1 MTVKVTVTENPT
13 DAEKYEPQVES
24 VEKPY
29 GEPTT
34 ADDVTSKVTVPGYPT
49 DGEQPKVTVA
59 DPSKLPEGTKYEW
72 KTPVDTTTAGE
83 KEGTVVVTYPDGSSE
98 EVTVKVTVTENPTDA
113 DKYTPEAK
121 EQKVELNET
130 PNPNDSIGNL
140 GDLPAGTT
148 TAFKN
153 PVDTTTEGTKDA
165 TVVVTYPDGSTDE
178 VPVKIVVT
186 DNRSDAEKNDPQGQ
200 DVTVEV
206 GGTPEAKAGIA
217 NVNDLPE
224 NTKFAWKTPVD
235 TTTAGEKEG
244 TIVVTYP
251 DGTSDEVTVKIN
263 VTENP
268 TDANKYTPEA
278 KEQNVGLK
286 ETPNSDDSIANL
298 KDLQVGTTTEFKDP
312 VNTATEGTK
321 DATVV
326 VTYPDGSKDEVPVKI
341 VVTDGCADAEKNEP
355 QGKPVDVE
363 LGKTPEAKDGIANV
377 DDLPKGTD
385 FTWKEPIDTTTPGE
399 KEGTIVV
406 IYPDGSR
413 EEIKVVVNV
422 VDDRKD
428 ADKYEPTTKPI
439 EVVEGQVPDAKDTIT
454 NLDELPEG
462 TTVEWIVAPNTANP
476 GTVNGLVK
484 VTYPDGSFDIVEVEV
499 VVKAKASNG
508 DKQDVAGAKEE
519 TVAQPKPTNVSK
531 PAENKQQ
538 QELPQTGDADTQ
550 AASVAGLLMTALAGL
565 FGLGA
570 VADKKKRK
578 N

>member
-341 VVTDGCADAEKNEP
+341 VVTDGRTDAEKNEP

-406 IYPDGSR
+406 
-413 EEIKVVVNV
+413 
-422 VDDRKD
+422 
-428 ADKYEPTTKPI
+428 
-439 EVVEGQVPDAKDTIT
+439 
-454 NLDELPEG
+454 
-462 TTVEWIVAPNTANP
+462 
-476 GTVNGLVK
+476 
-484 VTYPDGSFDIVEVEV
+484 TYPDGSTDEVKV
-499 VVKAKASNG
+499 TVTVQTQKRMNHKAS
-508 DKQDVAGAKEE
+508 Q
-519 TVAQPKPTNVSK
+519 S
-531 PAENKQQ
+531 
-538 QELPQTGDADTQ
+538 
-550 AASVAGLLMTALAGL
+550 M
-565 FGLGA
+565 
-570 VADKKKRK
+570 
-578 N
+578 

>member
-1 MTVKVTVTENPT
+1 M
-13 DAEKYEPQVES
+13 
-24 VEKPY
+24 
-29 GEPTT
+29 
-34 ADDVTSKVTVPGYPT
+34 
-49 DGEQPKVTVA
+49 
-59 DPSKLPEGTKYEW
+59 
-72 KTPVDTTTAGE
+72 
-83 KEGTVVVTYPDGSSE
+83 
-98 EVTVKVTVTENPTDA
+98 
-113 DKYTPEAK
+113 
-121 EQKVELNET
+121 
-130 PNPNDSIGNL
+130 
-140 GDLPAGTT
+140 
-148 TAFKN
+148 
-153 PVDTTTEGTKDA
+153 
-165 TVVVTYPDGSTDE
+165 
-178 VPVKIVVT
+178 VT

-278 KEQNVGLK
+278 KEQNVGLN

-341 VVTDGCADAEKNEP
+341 VVTDGRTDAEKNEP

-406 IYPDGSR
+406 
-413 EEIKVVVNV
+413 
-422 VDDRKD
+422 
-428 ADKYEPTTKPI
+428 
-439 EVVEGQVPDAKDTIT
+439 
-454 NLDELPEG
+454 
-462 TTVEWIVAPNTANP
+462 
-476 GTVNGLVK
+476 
-484 VTYPDGSFDIVEVEV
+484 TYPDGSTDEVKV
-499 VVKAKASNG
+499 TVTVQTQKRMNHKAS
-508 DKQDVAGAKEE
+508 Q
-519 TVAQPKPTNVSK
+519 S
-531 PAENKQQ
+531 
-538 QELPQTGDADTQ
+538 
-550 AASVAGLLMTALAGL
+550 M
-565 FGLGA
+565 
-570 VADKKKRK
+570 
-578 N
+578 

>member
-1 MTVKVTVTENPT
+1 MTVTENPT

-341 VVTDGCADAEKNEP
+341 VVTDGRADAEKNEP

-550 AASVAGLLMTALAGL
+550 AASVAGVLMTALAGL

>member
-1 MTVKVTVTENPT
+1 MEDSSRYNNSWRKKGTVVVTYPDGSSEEVTVKVTVTENPT
-13 DAEKYEPQVES
+13 DAEKYEPQVEP

-251 DGTSDEVTVKIN
+251 DGTSDEVTVKVN

-278 KEQNVGLK
+278 KEQNVGLN

-341 VVTDGCADAEKNEP
+341 VVTDGRTDAEKNEP

-406 IYPDGSR
+406 
-413 EEIKVVVNV
+413 
-422 VDDRKD
+422 
-428 ADKYEPTTKPI
+428 
-439 EVVEGQVPDAKDTIT
+439 
-454 NLDELPEG
+454 
-462 TTVEWIVAPNTANP
+462 
-476 GTVNGLVK
+476 
-484 VTYPDGSFDIVEVEV
+484 TYPDGSTDEVKV
-499 VVKAKASNG
+499 TVTVQTQKRMNHKAS
-508 DKQDVAGAKEE
+508 Q
-519 TVAQPKPTNVSK
+519 S
-531 PAENKQQ
+531 
-538 QELPQTGDADTQ
+538 
-550 AASVAGLLMTALAGL
+550 M
-565 FGLGA
+565 
-570 VADKKKRK
+570 
-578 N
+578 

>member
-1 MTVKVTVTENPT
+1 MTVTENPT

-341 VVTDGCADAEKNEP
+341 VVTDGRTDAEKNEP